1 MIIALSAGL
10 FLFLALA
17 AGSIAV
23 FAPAGRRMD
32 ADARVRALRPQLAA
46 AESTASRKKSRR
58 SLTGLLGHGSW
69 AQSTAREL
77 QQADIQLRVGEYLLI
92 RLLAALGLF
101 VLPVLLLQAHPAAIV
116 IGVGGIGAGFFLP
129 ALYVKAARRRRLGRI
144 ERQLLEFLPALAASL
159 RSGFAFQPAV
169 EVSLQQTGAPLA
181 DELGLMLKDVQLGA
195 PTQTALQDMGERIG
209 STDLDMVITAI
220 LVQRTTGGNLPE
232 ILDSTAEAL
241 RERERIQGD
250 IQTFTAQQRMTGI
263 ILSVYPVAVGLVL
276 LAIMPSVW
284 SKLFTEPAGQVQLAI
299 AFTLQVLGFV
309 AMRRALRVEV

>member
-1 MIIALSAGL
+1 MIAASAGL

-17 AGSIAV
+17 AGAVAV
-23 FAPAGRRMD
+23 FAPAGRPVG
-32 ADARVRALRPQLAA
+32 ADARIRALRPELTP
-46 AESTASRKKSRR
+46 AEPAASRRKSRR
-58 SLTGLLGHGSW
+58 SFTGLLGQRSW
-69 AQSTAREL
+69 AQATAREL
-77 QQADIQLRVGEYLLI
+77 QQADIRLRVGEYLLI
-92 RLLAALGLF
+92 RLLAALALF
-101 VLPVLLLQAHPAAIV
+101 VVPVLAFRAHPAAIV

-129 ALYVKAARRRRLGRI
+129 ALYVKAARGRRLTRI
-144 ERQLLEFLPALAASL
+144 ERQLLEFLPALASSL

-169 EVSLQQTGAPLA
+169 EVAMQQTGAPLA

-195 PTQTALQDMGERIG
+195 TTQTALQDMGGRIG

-241 RERERIQGD
+241 RERERIKGD

-263 ILSVYPVAVGLVL
+263 ILSVYPIAVGLVL
-276 LAIMPSVW
+276 LAIMPAVW